1 MALVLSAC
9 GHRGPGGPAHHSS
22 SGIVVVTT
30 VDGGCPVER
39 AGSACPPQ
47 PILAKVDLRRVGS
60 PESVG
65 SATTGPDGMVRL
77 RAAPGRYVVVARVS
91 GTLPMEQVQRKTVE
105 VRAGSGARVTF
116 RFDSGIRVPL
126 SR

>member
-1 MALVLSAC
+1 
-9 GHRGPGGPAHHSS
+9 
-22 SGIVVVTT
+22 
-30 VDGGCPVER
+30 
-39 AGSACPPQ
+39 
-47 PILAKVDLRRVGS
+47 LAKVDLRRVGS

-65 SATTGPDGMVRL
+65 STTTGRDGMARL
-77 RAAPGRYVVVARVS
+77 PSAPGRYVVVARVS

-105 VRAGSGARVTF
+105 VRAGSCARVTF